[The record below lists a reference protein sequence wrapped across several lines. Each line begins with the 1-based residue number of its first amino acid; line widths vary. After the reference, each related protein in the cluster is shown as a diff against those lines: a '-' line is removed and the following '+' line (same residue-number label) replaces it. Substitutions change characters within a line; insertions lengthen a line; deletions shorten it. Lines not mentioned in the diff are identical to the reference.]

1 MPATTAGF
9 DHINSFQGN
18 QMINRNRVRVSKLA
32 LGLALALAAA
42 PAFAQNTS
50 SALGGRVV
58 DASGQPVA
66 GAQVTI
72 VHTES
77 GTVSQAVTGADGRYL
92 SRGLRTG
99 GPYTITI
106 TKDGKTEKREGVYLA
121 LAETSNVDASLGE
134 ATQLNA
140 VQVVGTA
147 TVFSPTAMGTTTN
160 VSRAQ
165 IENLPSATRNI
176 QDYIRLD
183 PRISQVSKADGAI
196 SAGGQNSRYN
206 SIKIDGVGAGDPFG
220 LESNNLPTERQP
232 VSVDAIEAIN
242 IAVADYDVTIAGG
255 VGAVVNAVT
264 KSGTNE
270 FHGSAY
276 YAFRDK
282 SWVRKELRG
291 VEFTGFDSETTYGAT
306 FGGPIVKDKLFF
318 FANYEKYIRK
328 SPGVG
333 LGGTPYGTNITD
345 ADITAVQLAAADYG
359 FEAGDLNPASADTEI
374 EEKAIKL
381 DWNINE
387 NHRASLRYSET
398 EQSVVRFPEL
408 DNNSISLSSFWYSL
422 PKTYDSTVLQLF
434 CDWNENFSTE
444 FKYSNR
450 GYSQIRDTF
459 SHLPSIRINGYTGG
473 NAIFLGTEQNSHVNI
488 IDTEQDSFYG
498 AANWYVGDHVVKF
511 GFDYETN
518 DIVNFFG
525 RNLNGTYEF
534 PNFAAFVAG
543 TPTRYIV
550 RVPVPGGNLEEDVPA
565 AYSMANTAL
574 FAQDTWTVNDN
585 LTLTLGMRWDKPDFD
600 QQTKKNTYVGGIY
613 GLDNTKL
620 PNSTLFQ
627 PRFGFNYTFDSDRP
641 TQLRGGLGL
650 FQGAAPNVWIAG
662 AYQNTGLNYLEYDLQ
677 DTTPNALPYLPAFF
691 TPGIESP
698 DGPYYPATPTAAQCF
713 PTPTLPNCAR
723 QNVDFIEDGFELP
736 SVWKANLAFEHE
748 LPWDGIVFSAEAV
761 RTVVNKGIFI
771 QRLDLFNAAGQGV
784 TMVGQDGRD
793 LFWSP
798 NTAANG
804 TTGIANYGT
813 SKFYRPVGV
822 GDSLLVR
829 NTDKGAGVQFTLGLD
844 RPMKDGW
851 SWNAYYTYTQATE
864 VSPLTSSI
872 NNSNWN
878 GQVVFDANEEV
889 AYNSRYAIRDR
900 FTGSLN
906 WQHAFFG
913 DYKTKV
919 GLFYEGRS
927 GRPYSLVFRNDAN
940 GDGNSS
946 FVDLFYVPAGPND
959 VVFSGGAAMETAF
972 FTWLDEH
979 PEIKRYAGE
988 VVPANALRAGFTHN
1002 FDLRISQEMPGFF
1015 EGHKTSL
1022 TLDIN
1027 NLGNLLNKKWGLIDD
1042 YGFFTTAR
1050 VASLQGVCKAAGTI
1064 CGADDIGKYVYNWT
1078 GAFDEPGIQENNND
1092 KGNTGVSRWSVLA
1105 TFKYEF

>member
-1 MPATTAGF
+1 
-9 DHINSFQGN
+9 
-18 QMINRNRVRVSKLA
+18 MINRNQVRLSKLA
-32 LGLALALAAA
+32 LGLAIALAAA

-50 SALGGRVV
+50 SAVGGRVS

-72 VHTES
+72 VHSES
-77 GTVSQAVTGADGRYL
+77 GTASQAVTGADGRYL

-106 TKDGKTEKREGVYLA
+106 TKDGKTETRSGVYLA
-121 LAETSNVDASLGE
+121 LAETGNVDATLGTA
-134 ATQLNA
+134 ATTLDT

-147 TVFSPTAMGTTTN
+147 GVFSPTAMGTTTN
-160 VSRAQ
+160 VSRAD
-165 IENLPSATRNI
+165 IENLPSSTRNI

-183 PRISQVSKADGAI
+183 PRITQVSKADGAI

-270 FHGSAY
+270 FHGSLY

-282 SWVRKELRG
+282 SWVREELRG
-291 VEFTGFDSETTYGAT
+291 VNFTGFEDETTYGGT
-306 FGGPIVKDKLFF
+306 FGGPLIKDKLFF
-318 FANYEKYIRK
+318 FANYEKYVRT

-333 LGGTPYGTNITD
+333 LGDTPLGTGNISQ
-345 ADITAVQLAAADYG
+345 ADVTAVQNAATVWG
-359 FEAGDLNPASADTEI
+359 FDAGTLDPVSADTEI

-381 DWNINE
+381 DWNINDD
-387 NHRASLRYSET
+387 HRASLRYSET
-398 EQSVVRFPEL
+398 EQVVVRFPEL
-408 DNNSISLSSFWYSL
+408 DNNSISLSSFWYAL
-422 PKTYDSTVLQLF
+422 PKTYDSTVVQLF
-434 CDWNENFSTE
+434 SDWSQNFSTE

-450 GYSQIRDTF
+450 GYSQERATF
-459 SHLPSIRINGYTGG
+459 SDLPSIRINGYTG
-473 NAIFLGTEQNSHVNI
+473 NNSIFIGTEQNSHVNL

-525 RNLNGTYEF
+525 RNLNGHYEF
-534 PNFAAFVAG
+534 ANFAAFQAG
-543 TPTRYIV
+543 TPARYIV

-565 AYSMANTAL
+565 AYSMSNLAL
-574 FAQDTWTVNDN
+574 FVQDTWTVTDN
-585 LTLTLGMRWDKPDFD
+585 LTVTLGARWDKPSFD
-600 QQTKKNTYVGGIY
+600 DQPKRNTYVGGIY
-613 GLDNTKL
+613 GYDNTVV
-620 PNSTLFQ
+620 PDTALFQ
-627 PRFGFNYTFDSDRP
+627 PRFGFNYTFDSERP
-641 TQLRGGLGL
+641 TQVRGGLGL
-650 FQGAAPNVWIAG
+650 LQGAAPNVWIAG
-662 AYQNTGLNYLEYDLQ
+662 TYQNTGLNYLEYDLSN
-677 DTTPNALPYLPAFF
+677 PGPIF
-691 TPGIESP
+691 TDSVDP
-698 DGPYYPATPTAAQCF
+698 PYYPATPTPAQCS
-713 PTPTLPNCAR
+713 PTPTLNNCAR
-723 QNVDFIEDGFELP
+723 QNVDFIEEGFELP

-761 RTVVNKGIFI
+761 RTLVNKGIFV
-771 QRLDLFNAAGQGV
+771 QRLDLYNAAGDGV
-784 TMVGQDGRD
+784 TLVGQDGRD
-793 LFWSP
+793 LFWNPGTAP
-798 NTAANG
+798 NAG
-804 TTGIANYGT
+804 TGIATFTGT
-813 SKFYRPVGV
+813 KFRRPVGV

-829 NTDKGAGVQFTLGLD
+829 NTDKGASTQITFGLD
-844 RPMKDGW
+844 RPMKGDW
-851 SWNAYYTYTQATE
+851 SWSAFYTYTEATE

-878 GQVVFDANEEV
+878 GQLVFDANEEV

-900 FTGSLN
+900 FTGTVN

-959 VVFSGGAAMETAF
+959 VVFSGGAAMEASF
-972 FTWLDEH
+972 FSWLDTH
-979 PEIKRYAGE
+979 PEIKRYAGR
-988 VVPANALRAGFTHN
+988 VVPANSMRAGFTHN
-1002 FDLRISQEMPGFF
+1002 FDVRISQELPGFF
-1015 EGHKTSL
+1015 EGHKSSIS
-1022 TLDIN
+1022 LDIN
-1027 NLGNLLNKKWGLIDD
+1027 NIGNLFNKDWGLIED

-1050 VASLQGVCKAAGTI
+1050 VASLSGICKAAGTSPTAP

-1078 GAFDEPGIQENNND
+1078 GAFDQPAIQENNND

>member
-1 MPATTAGF
+1 
-9 DHINSFQGN
+9 
-18 QMINRNRVRVSKLA
+18 MINRNRVRLSKLA
-32 LGLALALAAA
+32 LGLAVALAAA

-50 SALGGRVV
+50 SAVGGRVL

-72 VHTES
+72 THAES
-77 GTVSQAVTGADGRYL
+77 GTANQAVTGADGRYL

-106 TKDGKTEKREGVYLA
+106 TKDGKTETRSGVYLA
-121 LAETSNVDASLGE
+121 LAETSNVDATLGAA
-134 ATQLNA
+134 ATTLES

-147 TVFSPTAMGTTTN
+147 TVFSPTAMGASTN
-160 VSRAQ
+160 VSRAD
-165 IENLPSATRNI
+165 IENLPSSTRNI

-183 PRISQVSKADGAI
+183 PRITQVSKADGAI

-270 FHGSAY
+270 FHGSLY
-276 YAFRDK
+276 YAYRDK
-282 SWVRKELRG
+282 SWVRDELRG
-291 VEFTGFDSETTYGAT
+291 VKFTGFEDETTYGGT
-306 FGGPIVKDKLFF
+306 FGGPLVKDKLFF
-318 FANYEKYIRK
+318 FANYEKYIRT

-333 LGGTPYGTNITD
+333 LGDTPLGTGNITQ
-345 ADITAVQLAAADYG
+345 ADVTAVQNAATVWG
-359 FEAGDLNPASADTEI
+359 FDAGTLDPVSADTEI

-381 DWNINE
+381 DWNINAD
-387 NHRASLRYSET
+387 HRASLRYSET
-398 EQSVVRFPEL
+398 EQVVVRFPEL
-408 DNNSISLSSFWYSL
+408 DNNSISLSSFWYAL
-422 PKTYDSTVLQLF
+422 PKTYDSTVVQLF
-434 CDWNENFSTE
+434 GDWSQDFSTE

-450 GYSQIRDTF
+450 GYSQERATF
-459 SHLPSIRINGYTGG
+459 SDLPSIRINGYTG
-473 NAIFLGTEQNSHVNI
+473 NNSIFIGTEQNSHVNL

-498 AANWYVGDHVVKF
+498 AANWYTGDHVVKF
-511 GFDYETN
+511 GFDYEKN

-525 RNLNGTYEF
+525 RNLNGHYEF
-534 PNFAAFVAG
+534 ANFAAFQAG
-543 TPTRYIV
+543 TPSRYIV

-565 AYSMANTAL
+565 AYSMSNLAL
-574 FAQDTWTVNDN
+574 FLQDTWTVTDN
-585 LTLTLGMRWDKPDFD
+585 LTVTLGARWDKPSFD
-600 QQTKKNTYVGGIY
+600 DQPKRNTYVGGIY
-613 GLDNTKL
+613 GYDNTVV
-620 PNSTLFQ
+620 PETSLFQ

-641 TQLRGGLGL
+641 TQLRGGVGL
-650 FQGAAPNVWIAG
+650 LQGAAPNVWIAG
-662 AYQNTGLNYLEYDLQ
+662 AYQNTGLNYLEYDLSS
-677 DTTPNALPYLPAFF
+677 PGAIF
-691 TPGIESP
+691 TDEVDP
-698 DGPYYPATPTAAQCF
+698 PYYPATPTPAQCT
-713 PTPTLPNCAR
+713 PTPTLNNCAR
-723 QNVDFIEDGFELP
+723 QNVDFIEEGFELP

-748 LPWDGIVFSAEAV
+748 LPWDGIVFSTEVV
-761 RTVVNKGIFI
+761 RTLVNKGIFI
-771 QRLDLFNAAGQGV
+771 QRLDLFNAAGDGV
-784 TMVGQDGRD
+784 TLVGQDGRD
-793 LFWSP
+793 LFWNP
-798 NTAANG
+798 GTAANAG
-804 TTGIANYGT
+804 TGIATFTG
-813 SKFYRPVGV
+813 SKFRRPVGV

-829 NTDKGAGVQFTLGLD
+829 NTDKGASTQVTFGLD
-844 RPMKDGW
+844 RPMKNDW
-851 SWNAYYTYTQATE
+851 SWSAFYTYTEATE

-878 GQVVFDANEEV
+878 GQVVFNANEEV

-900 FTGSLN
+900 FTGTLN

-940 GDGNSS
+940 GDANSS
-946 FVDLFYVPAGPND
+946 FVDLFYVPSGPND
-959 VVFSGGAAMETAF
+959 VVFSGGAAMEASF
-972 FTWLDEH
+972 FDWLDEH
-979 PEIKRYAGE
+979 PEIKRYAGR
-988 VVPANALRAGFTHN
+988 VVPANAMRAGFTHN
-1002 FDLRISQEMPGFF
+1002 FDLRISQELPGFF
-1015 EGHKTSL
+1015 EGHKSSIS
-1022 TLDIN
+1022 LDIN
-1027 NLGNLLNKKWGLIDD
+1027 NVGNLLNKNWGLIDD

-1050 VASLQGVCKAAGTI
+1050 VASLTGICKAAGTSPTAP

-1078 GAFDEPGIQENNND
+1078 GAFDEPAIQENNND
-1092 KGNTGVSRWSVLA
+1092 KGNTAVSRWSVLA

>member
-398 EQSVVRFPEL
+398 EQTVVRFPEL

-434 CDWNENFSTE
+434 SDWNENFSTE

-979 PEIKRYAGE
+979 PDIKRYAGQ

>member
-1 MPATTAGF
+1 MPAATAGF

-270 FHGSAY
+270 FHGSLY

-282 SWVRKELRG
+282 DWVRKELRG
-291 VEFTGFDSETTYGAT
+291 VQFTGFESETTYGAT

-333 LGGTPYGTNITD
+333 LGGTPYGTSITD
-345 ADITAVQLAAADYG
+345 ADITAVQTAAAAYG
-359 FEAGDLNPASADTEI
+359 FEAGDLNPVSADTEI

-422 PKTYDSTVLQLF
+422 PKTYDSTVVQLF
-434 CDWNENFSTE
+434 SDWSENFSTE
-444 FKYSNR
+444 FKFSNR
-450 GYSQIRDTF
+450 GYSQVRDTF
-459 SHLPSIRINGYTGG
+459 SNLPSIRINGYPGS
-473 NAIFLGTEQNSHVNI
+473 NSLFLGTEQNSHVNI
-488 IDTEQDSFYG
+488 IDTDQDSFYG

-511 GFDYETN
+511 GFEYETN

-534 PNFAAFVAG
+534 ANFAAFQAG
-543 TPTRYIV
+543 TPSRYIV
-550 RVPVPGGNLEEDVPA
+550 RVPVPGGNLQEDVPA

-585 LTLTLGMRWDKPDFD
+585 LTVTFGARWDKPDFD
-600 QQTKKNTYVGGIY
+600 DQTKKNTYVGGIY
-613 GLDNTKL
+613 GLDNTVL
-620 PNSTLFQ
+620 PNSSLFQ

-641 TQLRGGLGL
+641 TQLRGGVGL

-662 AYQNTGLNYLEYDLQ
+662 AYQNTGLNYLEYDLSN
-677 DTTPNALPYLPAFF
+677 PGPIF
-691 TPGIESP
+691 TDSIDP
-698 DGPYYPATPTAAQCF
+698 PYYPATPTPAQCY
-713 PTPTLPNCAR
+713 PTPTLANCAR

-761 RTVVNKGIFI
+761 RTLVNKGIFI
-771 QRLDLFNAAGQGV
+771 ERLDLFNAAGQGV
-784 TMVGQDGRD
+784 TLVGQDGRN
-793 LFWSP
+793 LFWNP
-798 NTAANG
+798 GTAANAG
-804 TTGIANYGT
+804 TGIATFTGA
-813 SKFYRPVGV
+813 KFRRPTGV

-829 NTDKGAGVQFTLGLD
+829 NTDKGAGTQVTFGFD

-851 SWNAYYTYTQATE
+851 SWNAYYTYTEATE

-878 GQVVFDANEEV
+878 GQVIFNANEEV

-940 GDGNSS
+940 GDANSS

-959 VVFSGGAAMETAF
+959 VVFSGGAAMEAAF
-972 FTWLDEH
+972 FAWLDEH
-979 PEIKRYAGE
+979 PEIKRYAGR
-988 VVPANALRAGFTHN
+988 VAPANAFRAGFTHN
-1002 FDLRISQEMPGFF
+1002 FDLRFTQELPGFL
-1015 EGHKTSL
+1015 EGHKSSI
-1022 TLDIN
+1022 TLDVN
-1027 NLGNLLNKKWGLIDD
+1027 NVGNLLNKNWGLIDD

-1050 VASLQGVCKAAGTI
+1050 VASLTGICKAAGTSPTAP

-1078 GAFDEPGIQENNND
+1078 GAFDEPAIQENNND